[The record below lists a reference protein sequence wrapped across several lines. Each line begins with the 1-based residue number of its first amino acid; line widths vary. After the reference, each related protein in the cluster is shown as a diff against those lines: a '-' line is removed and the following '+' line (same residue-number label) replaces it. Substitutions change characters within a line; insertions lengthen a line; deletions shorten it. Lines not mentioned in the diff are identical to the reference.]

1 MPRLVDIL
9 FVDFFLVVVCSG
21 FFVSLSLS
29 LLQSSCFCATL
40 FGLVALVLL
49 RRYTRGLV
57 GKPTKRSADGRIGD
71 LFLESHVLS
80 FFLSVCVCVC
90 LCVCVWG
97 ISRGPLI
104 QVRRQRVVEQ
114 EEMLK
119 QCQQQTQQLESWLA
133 NIARTLDQAA
143 RLNDPSQLQVT
154 AERSVLFCGSLVFAS
169 FRLVLFLS
177 AGRRTTKT
185 KQKKSSATGA
195 KLCFFLFGA
204 PSFPTSRIQ

>member
-29 LLQSSCFCATL
+29 PPVELLLCDSFWFGRFGFIAAIYARFGWEPNQTL
-40 FGLVALVLL
+40 C
-49 RRYTRGLV
+49 RRSYWRLIFRV
-57 GKPTKRSADGRIGD
+57 SRS
-71 LFLESHVLS
+71 LFLS
-80 FFLSVCVCVC
+80 FCMCVCVF
-90 LCVCVWG
+90 VCVWG